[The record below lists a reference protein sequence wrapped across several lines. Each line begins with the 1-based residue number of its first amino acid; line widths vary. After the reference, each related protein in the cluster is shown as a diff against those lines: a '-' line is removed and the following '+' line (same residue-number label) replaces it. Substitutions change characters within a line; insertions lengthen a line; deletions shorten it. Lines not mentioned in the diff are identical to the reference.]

1 MITIHPVCGLIP
13 STKWNRNRKK
23 GEKSVART
31 QVYSHGQVR
40 VLGVPVWTQKEAIT
54 GAVGAYHAIE
64 CTGFPARVPCL
75 HGSSHARHVGIQLPA
90 CCLYDKIHDMSDP
103 PTCCFVWAY
112 TLNVSW
118 ACPDFFTMFLCTS
131 PFGPSCLPDVNI
143 ITCRK
148 TQIFEVSLML
158 ISSGAEKQESLN
170 FIWG

>member
-1 MITIHPVCGLIP
+1 M
-13 STKWNRNRKK
+13 KEQKNR
-23 GEKSVART
+23 EKSVAS
-31 QVYSHGQVR
+31 QLYSHGQVR
-40 VLGVPVWTQKEAIT
+40 VLECHVWTQKEAIT

-64 CTGFPARVPCL
+64 CIGFPARVPCL

-131 PFGPSCLPDVNI
+131 PFGPSCLSDVNI
-143 ITCRK
+143 IRYRK
-148 TQIFEVSLML
+148 TKTSEFCLML
-158 ISSGAEKQESLN
+158 ISSDEEKQLSLN
-170 FIWG
+170 FVWC

>member
-1 MITIHPVCGLIP
+1 MVLSHLQNERETE
-13 STKWNRNRKK
+13 RK
-23 GEKSVART
+23 EKSQLLEHRCTVM
-31 QVYSHGQVR
+31 VR
-40 VLGVPVWTQKEAIT
+40 SGCWSACLNSDGAIT

-64 CTGFPARVPCL
+64 CIGFPARVPCV

-118 ACPDFFTMFLCTS
+118 ACSDFFTMFLCTS
-131 PFGPSCLPDVNI
+131 PFGPSCLSDVNI